1 MEKYINKY
9 GKECYRG
16 ADKDSLF
23 SAELF
28 HKSEHQFETDVAL
41 ALHTNL
47 GSLTVVDRMT
57 GYGRGIRDTESGFR
71 NVEGD
76 FWLAAGM
83 QDVRESDAKTLGEAI
98 DWVKSHANTCRPAPT
113 KRELSPV
120 SESGTE

>member
-1 MEKYINKY
+1 MAKSVIEAQAN
-9 GKECYRG
+9 
-16 ADKDSLF
+16 DSLF

-71 NVEGD
+71 NVE
-76 FWLAAGM
+76 W
-83 QDVRESDAKTLGEAI
+83 
-98 DWVKSHANTCRPAPT
+98 
-113 KRELSPV
+113 
-120 SESGTE
+120 